1 MVQFRRSKKV
11 GPFRFT
17 VSQRGLSSSIGG
29 GPFRVGLGA
38 DRKIRRTIR
47 IPRTGIYD
55 TKVSG
60 ATRRRRRSAGH
71 PILALLLCLLVLGVA
86 IAYWKVILTITIVI
100 AIARGGYLL
109 VRRNRAQRTAAAR
122 QKPSIAARADQQNEL
137 FLQGDARGFYGE
149 YPPAQPP
156 RPEGL
161 ASSMSEEPRMSEEP
175 ERVSRVGEP
184 RLLRDHPER
193 DEVMIQVDIWPTVPD
208 PRWWGCFA
216 QVVTERHIKVDLGS
230 VARGGIATP
239 AENTDAVPSAVAA
252 IDSAIDCANHLFGRT
267 IARDEV
273 EKYVKDRRAVRLAEA
288 QAKLDMLG
296 LGDTD

>member
-55 TKVSG
+55 TKVIG
-60 ATRRRRRSAGH
+60 GTRRRRRSARH
-71 PILALLLCLLVLGVA
+71 PILALLLCLFLLGVV
-86 IAYWKVILTITIVI
+86 IAYWKVILTITMVI
-100 AIARGGYLL
+100 AIAGGGYLL
-109 VRRNRAQRTAAAR
+109 VRRNRAQRAAAAH

-149 YPPAQPP
+149 YPPAQPR
-156 RPEGL
+156 RPDAGEGL
-161 ASSMSEEPRMSEEP
+161 ASSMSEEP

-184 RLLRDHPER
+184 RLWRDHPEC

-216 QVVTERHIKVDLGS
+216 QVATERHIKVDLGS

-239 AENTDAVPSAVAA
+239 TENTDAVPSAVAA
-252 IDSAIDCANHLFGRT
+252 IDSAIDCANHLFVRT

-273 EKYVKDRRAVRLAEA
+273 EKYVKDRQAAELAEA